1 MRCRTLALLAGLST
15 TSVVAGFGCEDGPDQ
30 VFTPNTGDPAS
41 QNGLDPS
48 QSFTPEGTKTFD
60 ADEENRDDTGR
71 GKFCS
76 VQENDEL
83 IKEMVKKPIIPNES
97 IGGVPMWTPDNRP
110 MHADEL
116 LGEGAWCDPDIYA
129 DGFVWGP
136 LQEVVF
142 LFDQETRLVVQEL
155 ALTQYQG
162 ALEGEYTG
170 VNAEGATAKIPVRL
184 TLRDRMTV
192 DGQELDQYAAQGEEE
207 AAPRAWVNPKNV
219 NALYK
224 MVRETFFG
232 DEPFAEDFSCL
243 DAKVCDVIFLA
254 DKVTRVDITD
264 SGLIVVFQPEGQI
277 VAMSVFPVRVAPF
290 EAETAVNMGE
300 GANFGPVFAS
310 VNRPD
315 CQISMLDTLDYGDFR
330 ERCIGTGENSEKTL
344 QRANFNVHGQRDGVD
359 VEFNGA
365 TFTFKRD
372 MDAGSAKV
380 FKDGERPVD
389 GDELRGFSWSRNLS
403 APVAEFRPRTLARLF
418 KSKLEQRIREA
429 VDAPAIGGGEGADGG
444 LGATD
449 AMLPPVQ
456 DDASLPI
463 ESDAASVPVQTD
475 ASTEPAPVPDAAVE
489 EPVVAPAHP
498 FLAWELDLPRDLEED
513 EADEP
518 RAIEQITYKKG
529 NTQRDWLAD
538 VVTGVRAD
546 FNALSPVQQAQ
557 VDPRVIEATWL
568 LETFTDSVIETFT
581 HGHVNDDLAVK
592 RFFNT
597 DDKRWSV
604 GYANFILDGV
614 PYRVV
619 VQFSLNFD
627 ALTYVGVTKGYTAV
641 DRIYNSWNERAREKP
656 ALGEKSPYYGI
667 DLAKLDPAKN
677 NLALGASGITVKGF
691 DRKLNTLDI
700 EVYEAV
706 GDEGATKHSYTVAGD
721 PIEDRNGYLK
731 QIRGQ
736 RWEFVPANVVSLNGA
751 ETSMLF
757 WVEANGKIGR
767 ISEGGFKQAVE
778 LCPGLSIRFGDD
790 VREKVEAFV
799 DTKGEAA
806 WRACDIVYNYSIN
819 GNVLDEVVSLTNQ
832 VSFYTSNG
840 RATQANIWR

>member
-1 MRCRTLALLAGLST
+1 
-15 TSVVAGFGCEDGPDQ
+15 
-30 VFTPNTGDPAS
+30 
-41 QNGLDPS
+41 
-48 QSFTPEGTKTFD
+48 
-60 ADEENRDDTGR
+60 
-71 GKFCS
+71 
-76 VQENDEL
+76 
-83 IKEMVKKPIIPNES
+83 
-97 IGGVPMWTPDNRP
+97 
-110 MHADEL
+110 
-116 LGEGAWCDPDIYA
+116 
-129 DGFVWGP
+129 
-136 LQEVVF
+136 
-142 LFDQETRLVVQEL
+142 
-155 ALTQYQG
+155 
-162 ALEGEYTG
+162 
-170 VNAEGATAKIPVRL
+170 
-184 TLRDRMTV
+184 
-192 DGQELDQYAAQGEEE
+192 
-207 AAPRAWVNPKNV
+207 
-219 NALYK
+219 

-232 DEPFAEDFSCL
+232 DEAFPEDFSCL

-300 GANFGPVFAS
+300 GDTFGPEFAS

-315 CQISMLDTLDYGDFR
+315 CQVGLLESLDYADFR
-330 ERCIGTGENSEKTL
+330 ERCIGSGENSEKTL
-344 QRANFNVHGQRDGVD
+344 QRANFNVHSQRDGVD

-372 MDAGSAKV
+372 MDADGAKV

-418 KSKLEQRIREA
+418 KTKLEQRIREA

-444 LGATD
+444 VSADAALPIDVDAAVPVESPDAAIPVATD
-449 AMLPPVQ
+449 A
-456 DDASLPI
+456 A
-463 ESDAASVPVQTD
+463 
-475 ASTEPAPVPDAAVE
+475 APVPDAREA
-489 EPVVAPAHP
+489 PVVAPAHP

-513 EADEP
+513 AADEP
-518 RAIEQITYKKG
+518 RPIEQITYKKG

-538 VVTGVRAD
+538 VVAGVRAD
-546 FNALSPVQQAQ
+546 FGALTPEQQAQ

-568 LETFTDSVIETFT
+568 LETFTDTIIETFT
-581 HGHVNDDLAVK
+581 HGHVNDELAVK

-604 GYANFILDGV
+604 GYANFILEGV

-656 ALGEKSPYYGI
+656 TLGEKSPYYGI
-667 DLAKLDPAKN
+667 DLAKLEPAKN

-700 EVYEAV
+700 EIYEAV
-706 GDEGATKHSYTVAGD
+706 GDEGATKHSYTVSGD

-736 RWEFVPANVVSLNGA
+736 RWEFVPANVVYLNGS
-751 ETSMLF
+751 ETSMIF
-757 WVEANGKIGR
+757 WVEGNGKIGR

-778 LCPGLSIRFGDD
+778 LCPGLPIRFGDD
-790 VREKVEAFV
+790 VREKIEGFV
-799 DTKGEAA
+799 ATKGEAA
-806 WRACDIVYNYSIN
+806 WRACEIVFNYSIN

-840 RATQANIWR
+840 RATQANLWR